1 MSDLHRETLLV
12 KGGLLSDLLVKEQQI
27 HYSQKFKV
35 KYEVRGGGGV
45 SSPSY
50 YMKPWMLVR
59 SYVGAKITFDTTIN
73 FKLRLQVFFSY
84 HIISFII
91 DLYSSFQIKIT

>member
-35 KYEVRGGGGV
+35 KYEVRGGGGGGGYN
-45 SSPSY
+45 PQ
-50 YMKPWMLVR
+50 K
-59 SYVGAKITFDTTIN
+59 
-73 FKLRLQVFFSY
+73 
-84 HIISFII
+84 
-91 DLYSSFQIKIT
+91 

>member
-35 KYEVRGGGGV
+35 KYEVRGGGFQ
-45 SSPSY
+45 SLILHETLDASE
-50 YMKPWMLVR
+50 KLCWR
-59 SYVGAKITFDTTIN
+59 KNYV
-73 FKLRLQVFFSY
+73 
-84 HIISFII
+84 
-91 DLYSSFQIKIT
+91 

>member
-35 KYEVRGGGGV
+35 KYEVRGGGGFPV
-45 SSPSY
+45 PH
-50 YMKPWMLVR
+50 
-59 SYVGAKITFDTTIN
+59 IT
-73 FKLRLQVFFSY
+73 
-84 HIISFII
+84 
-91 DLYSSFQIKIT
+91 

>member
-35 KYEVRGGGGV
+35 NYEVRGEAV
-45 SSPSY
+45 QSLILHETLDASE
-50 YMKPWMLVR
+50 KLCWR
-59 SYVGAKITFDTTIN
+59 KNYV
-73 FKLRLQVFFSY
+73 
-84 HIISFII
+84 
-91 DLYSSFQIKIT
+91 

>member
-35 KYEVRGGGGV
+35 KYEVRREGFQ
-45 SSPSY
+45 SLILHETLDASE
-50 YMKPWMLVR
+50 KLCWR
-59 SYVGAKITFDTTIN
+59 KNYV
-73 FKLRLQVFFSY
+73 
-84 HIISFII
+84 
-91 DLYSSFQIKIT
+91 

>member
-35 KYEVRGGGGV
+35 KYEVRGEA
-45 SSPSY
+45 SQSLILHETLDASE
-50 YMKPWMLVR
+50 KSCWR
-59 SYVGAKITFDTTIN
+59 KNYV
-73 FKLRLQVFFSY
+73 
-84 HIISFII
+84 
-91 DLYSSFQIKIT
+91 

>member
-35 KYEVRGGGGV
+35 KYEVRGEGFQ
-45 SSPSY
+45 SLILHETLDASE
-50 YMKPWMLVR
+50 
-59 SYVGAKITFDTTIN
+59 
-73 FKLRLQVFFSY
+73 KLCWRKNCV
-84 HIISFII
+84 
-91 DLYSSFQIKIT
+91 